1 MLATVHR
8 LTGISQLSA
17 VSFHQLARS
26 GLGNL
31 NVQLIAGRHFER
43 GGERFGRDEFLELF
57 DLGHVFGRYNEL
69 QCDAV

>member
-43 GGERFGRDEFLELF
+43 GGERF
-57 DLGHVFGRYNEL
+57 
-69 QCDAV
+69 